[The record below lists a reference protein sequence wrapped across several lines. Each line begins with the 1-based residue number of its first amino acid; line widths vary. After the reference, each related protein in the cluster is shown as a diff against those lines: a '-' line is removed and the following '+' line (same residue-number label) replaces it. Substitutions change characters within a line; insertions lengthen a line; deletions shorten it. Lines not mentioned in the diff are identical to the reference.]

1 MRRTLD
7 ELPAPPRS
15 VLDVGCGHGRFAAL
29 LRERGSSASYWGVDG
44 SAELVALARERSD
57 LIPGARFARV
67 DLIEA
72 AHAIP
77 DGPFDLIAM
86 FAVIHHVP
94 IEAQRIALLRVLA
107 ARLAPGGTLAVAF
120 WRTTADEDPQ
130 KRVPWLNAEI
140 DERELEPGDRLLR
153 FDTDPRVFRFAHF
166 ADEAE
171 LARLESAPG
180 LPLAARF
187 DSDGAGGIANAYL
200 SWRRA

>member
-29 LRERGSSASYWGVDG
+29 LRERGSSASYWGIDG

-57 LIPGARFARV
+57 LIPGARFSRV

-94 IEAQRIALLRVLA
+94 IEAQRVALLRALA
-107 ARLAPGGTLAVAF
+107 AL
-120 WRTTADEDPQ
+120 
-130 KRVPWLNAEI
+130 
-140 DERELEPGDRLLR
+140 
-153 FDTDPRVFRFAHF
+153 
-166 ADEAE
+166 
-171 LARLESAPG
+171 
-180 LPLAARF
+180 
-187 DSDGAGGIANAYL
+187 AGGRCCSTSTSLGVL
-200 SWRRA
+200 SSQ